1 MVSRLSAFTRSEPKP
16 LDPETDIDGSLL
28 GEVLG
33 FMKEILFTIVP
44 QSNVTITGDRVG
56 LTRSAM
62 RLGGA

>member
-1 MVSRLSAFTRSEPKP
+1 MPKP
-16 LDPETDIDGSLL
+16 LKLQSDLTPLKPKSKRK
-28 GEVLG
+28 VLG

-62 RLGGA
+62 PLGGLV

>member
-1 MVSRLSAFTRSEPKP
+1 MAAKKLHRSRLNPNHEFVW
-16 LDPETDIDGSLL
+16 DQ
-28 GEVLG
+28 VLG

-62 RLGGA
+62 RLGGARGPGLG